1 MHASERDTPRVQAER
16 LHYRDLSAALDL
28 RRVKFIDE
36 SGINIAMTRLYGRAP
51 RGERALGSAPQNY
64 GPNVTI
70 LGALSCTGLGAVL
83 TLEGATAADVFRA
96 YVREVL
102 CPTLREGD
110 IVIADKLSAHKA
122 AGVQEAIA
130 AQGARLL
137 YLPPYS
143 PDLNPMSGAGQRS
156 RRACVPLRRARAR
169 RLTRRSRGRWQPSRR
184 RMHGHGSPIAAMF
197 YTKLKIA
204 LVYEGSL
211 MARIMATDEAR
222 EDLHTFPLG
231 ED

>member
-16 LHYRDLSAALDL
+16 ALYRDLSATLDL

-64 GPNVTI
+64 GQNVTI
-70 LGALSCTGLGAVL
+70 LGALSCTGLEAVM
-83 TLEGATAADVFRA
+83 TIEGATDADVFRA

-110 IVIADKLSAHKA
+110 IVIADNLSAHKV

-130 AQGARLL
+130 ATGARLL

-143 PDLNPMSGAGQRS
+143 PDLNPIERCWSKIKTFL
-156 RRACVPLRRARAR
+156 RAAKARTREALDAAVTRALATVTASDARAWFAH
-169 RLTRRSRGRWQPSRR
+169 RG
-184 RMHGHGSPIAAMF
+184 
-197 YTKLKIA
+197 Y
-204 LVYEGSL
+204 V
-211 MARIMATDEAR
+211 
-222 EDLHTFPLG
+222 LH
-231 ED
+231 

>member
-16 LHYRDLSAALDL
+16 ALYRDLSATLDL

-64 GPNVTI
+64 GQNVTI
-70 LGALSCTGLGAVL
+70 LGALSCTGLEAVM
-83 TLEGATAADVFRA
+83 TIEGATDADVFRA

-102 CPTLREGD
+102 GPTLREGD
-110 IVIADKLSAHKA
+110 IVIADNLSAHKV

-130 AQGARLL
+130 ATGARLL

-143 PDLNPMSGAGQRS
+143 PDLNPIERCWSKIKTFL
-156 RRACVPLRRARAR
+156 RAAKARTREALDAAVTRALATVTASDARAWFAH
-169 RLTRRSRGRWQPSRR
+169 SG
-184 RMHGHGSPIAAMF
+184 
-197 YTKLKIA
+197 Y
-204 LVYEGSL
+204 V
-211 MARIMATDEAR
+211 
-222 EDLHTFPLG
+222 LH
-231 ED
+231 